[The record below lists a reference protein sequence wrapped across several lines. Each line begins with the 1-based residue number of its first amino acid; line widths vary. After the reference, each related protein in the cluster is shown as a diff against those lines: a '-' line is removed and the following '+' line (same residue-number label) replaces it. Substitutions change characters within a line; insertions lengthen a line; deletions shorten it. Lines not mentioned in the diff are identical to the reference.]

1 MAKIEIHPMKKIVEE
16 RYQLCIWMN
25 LIANDKAIKNIEK
38 EKRGEKTHV
47 NLDIFTD
54 PVHIKKMFGEYFKTP
69 KYTDLAYF
77 GGHTENVSCLAVL
90 KNKLYSGSWDKTIKI
105 WDMKTYKEEGSL
117 IGHMIGHTDNVI
129 CLCVQADDN
138 KLYSGSIDRTI
149 RVWDTKT
156 HEHIATLVRHTCRVS
171 CLAVL
176 KNKLFSGSY
185 DESICVWN
193 TTTYEQIAVLR
204 GHTSMVNC
212 LIIHENKLYSG
223 SKNIHVWDTETYE
236 DIATL
241 FPPSHVDKYPIT
253 LIVNCFAIH
262 DGKLYSG
269 HNGGTIRIW
278 NLKTYKQTHLFSL
291 HSYSSA
297 MCFAFHE
304 NRLYSGHHD
313 GNIHIWDTKTPNHIA
328 KVSGHTT
335 LVSCI
340 VIHENKL
347 VSGGFHKTINVL
359 KI

>member
-1 MAKIEIHPMKKIVEE
+1 
-16 RYQLCIWMN
+16 
-25 LIANDKAIKNIEK
+25 
-38 EKRGEKTHV
+38 
-47 NLDIFTD
+47 
-54 PVHIKKMFGEYFKTP
+54 
-69 KYTDLAYF
+69 
-77 GGHTENVSCLAVL
+77 
-90 KNKLYSGSWDKTIKI
+90 
-105 WDMKTYKEEGSL
+105 MKTYKEEGSL

-129 CLCVQADDN
+129 CLCVQADEN

-156 HEHIATLVRHTCRVS
+156 HAHIATLVRHTCRVS

-204 GHTSMVNC
+204 GHTSRVYC

-236 DIATL
+236 DIATI
-241 FPPSHVDKYPIT
+241 FPPSHVDKYRIT
-253 LIVNCFAIH
+253 LIVDCFAIH

-269 HNGGTIRIW
+269 GDDGTIRIW
-278 NLKTYKQTHLFSL
+278 NLKTYTQIRLFSL

-297 MCFAFHE
+297 RCFAFHE

-313 GNIHIWDTKTPNHIA
+313 GNIHIWDTKTHNHIA

-335 LVSCI
+335 IVSYI
-340 VIHENKL
+340 AIHENKM
-347 VSGGFHKTINVL
+347 VSGGFHETINVL

>member
-1 MAKIEIHPMKKIVEE
+1 MSKISIRPMKKIVEE
-16 RYQLCIWMN
+16 RYEFCIWIT
-25 LIANDKAIKNIEK
+25 LIAKDRAIKNIEK
-38 EKRGEKTHV
+38 EKRGEKTQV

-54 PVHIKKMFGEYFKTP
+54 SVQIKKMFGEYFKTP
-69 KYTDLAYF
+69 KYTDLAYLR
-77 GGHTENVSCLAVL
+77 GHREIVL
-90 KNKLYSGSWDKTIKI
+90 CIIYHDNTLYSGSWDKTIRI
-105 WDMKTYKEEGSL
+105 WDMKTYKKKGS
-117 IGHMIGHTDNVI
+117 MKGHTDNVN

-156 HEHIATLVRHTCRVS
+156 HAHIATLVQHTCRVS

-204 GHTSMVNC
+204 GHTSRVYC

-253 LIVNCFAIH
+253 FIVDCFAIH

-269 HNGGTIRIW
+269 GDDGTIRIW
-278 NLKTYKQTHLFSL
+278 NLKTYTPIRLFSL

-313 GNIHIWDTKTPNHIA
+313 ENIHIWDTKTHNHIA

-335 LVSCI
+335 HVSCI

-347 VSGGFHKTINVL
+347 VSGGFHQTINVL

>member
-69 KYTDLAYF
+69 KYTDLAYLR
-77 GGHTENVSCLAVL
+77 GHTEIVL
-90 KNKLYSGSWDKTIKI
+90 CIISHDNNLYSGSWDKTIKI
-105 WDMKTYKEEGSL
+105 WDMKTYKKKGSL
-117 IGHMIGHTDNVI
+117 IGHTDNVK

-156 HEHIATLVRHTCRVS
+156 HAHIATLVRHTCRVT

-269 HNGGTIRIW
+269 HNGGIIRIW
-278 NLKTYKQTHLFSL
+278 NLKTYTQIHLFTL

-313 GNIHIWDTKTPNHIA
+313 GNIHIWDTKTLNHIA

-347 VSGGFHKTINVL
+347 VSGGFHKNINVL

>member
-69 KYTDLAYF
+69 KYTDLAYLR
-77 GGHTENVSCLAVL
+77 GHTEIVL
-90 KNKLYSGSWDKTIKI
+90 CIISHDNNLYSGSWDKTIKI
-105 WDMKTYKEEGSL
+105 WDMKTYKKKGSL
-117 IGHMIGHTDNVI
+117 IGHTDNVK

-156 HEHIATLVRHTCRVS
+156 HAHIATLVRHTCRVT

-313 GNIHIWDTKTPNHIA
+313 GNIHIWDTKTHNHIA

-347 VSGGFHKTINVL
+347 VSGGFHKNINVL

>member
-1 MAKIEIHPMKKIVEE
+1 MTTTICKMNNHAEE
-16 RYQLCIWMN
+16 RNQLCIWIA
-25 LIANDKAIKNIEK
+25 LIAKDRYIKNIEK
-38 EKRGEKTHV
+38 EKRGEKTQV

-54 PVHIKKMFGEYFKTP
+54 TAHIKKMFGEYFKTP
-69 KYTDLAYF
+69 KYTDLAYLR
-77 GGHTENVSCLAVL
+77 GHTEIVL
-90 KNKLYSGSWDKTIKI
+90 CIISQDNNLYSGSWDKTIKI
-105 WDMKTYKEEGSL
+105 WDMKTYKKKGSL
-117 IGHMIGHTDNVI
+117 IGHTDNVK

-156 HEHIATLVRHTCRVS
+156 HAHIATLVRHTCRVS

-204 GHTSMVNC
+204 GHTSIVDC

-236 DIATL
+236 DIASL

-269 HNGGTIRIW
+269 HNGGTMRVW

-340 VIHENKL
+340 VIHENKM

>member
-1 MAKIEIHPMKKIVEE
+1 MVDIAMIRPMKKIVEE
-16 RYQLCIWMN
+16 RYEFCIWIT
-25 LIANDKAIKNIEK
+25 LIAKDRAIKNIEK
-38 EKRGEKTHV
+38 EKRGEKTQV

-54 PVHIKKMFGEYFKTP
+54 SVHIKKMFGEYFKTP
-69 KYTDLAYF
+69 KYTDLAYLR
-77 GGHTENVSCLAVL
+77 GHREIVL
-90 KNKLYSGSWDKTIKI
+90 CIIYHDNNLYSGSWDKTIRI
-105 WDMKTYKEEGSL
+105 WDMKTYKKKGSL
-117 IGHMIGHTDNVI
+117 KGHTDNVN

-156 HEHIATLVRHTCRVS
+156 HAHIATLVRHTCRVS

-204 GHTSMVNC
+204 GHTSRVNC

-253 LIVNCFAIH
+253 LIVDCFAIH

-269 HNGGTIRIW
+269 HNDGNIRIW
-278 NLKTYKQTHLFSL
+278 NLKTYTQIRLFSL

-313 GNIHIWDTKTPNHIA
+313 GNIHIWDTKTHNHIA

-335 LVSCI
+335 HVSCI
-340 VIHENKL
+340 VMHENKM
-347 VSGGFHKTINVL
+347 VSGGFHETINVL